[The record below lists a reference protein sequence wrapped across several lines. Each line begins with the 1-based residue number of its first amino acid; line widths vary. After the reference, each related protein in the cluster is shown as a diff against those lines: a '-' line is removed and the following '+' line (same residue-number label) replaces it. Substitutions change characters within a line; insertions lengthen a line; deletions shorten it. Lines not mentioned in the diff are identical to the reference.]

1 MDRET
6 QFHTSKNDKNGFEG
20 FSLFNPSEGLTR
32 VLSFAVKEVDTALFT
47 FSASQKMGGGGHA
60 LPESYPCNS

>member
-32 VLSFAVKEVDTALFT
+32 VLSFAVKEEGTALFT
-47 FSASQKMGGGGHA
+47 FSTSAILHKT
-60 LPESYPCNS
+60 LFLYPNLVPLG